1 MKITRSKLKQIIR
14 EELESVAALS
24 EVEWRPTDVPRGP
37 VGDEH
42 PQRKKEREDYI
53 RQSTRARASIDYLY
67 RECLQANGGIDS
79 DVARVKCDAEL
90 KEAIKEELGNAL
102 SEVED
107 MSRKGNAGED
117 FAIPSAAWDR
127 AFRKNGIKI
136 SYHGRMGV
144 ERDEWSKDKA
154 QEYSGITYWPLY
166 PVKGG
171 YMGAY
176 GRIYNALSDSG
187 GGHALNLVDDA
198 IEEARKMCERGEYTK
213 TGRYETSGVTPG
225 ACKKMGWITPAE

>member
-1 MKITRSKLKQIIR
+1 MKITKSKLR
-14 EELESVAALS
+14 SL
-24 EVEWRPTDVPRGP
+24 
-37 VGDEH
+37 
-42 PQRKKEREDYI
+42 
-53 RQSTRARASIDYLY
+53 
-67 RECLQANGGIDS
+67 
-79 DVARVKCDAEL
+79 
-90 KEAIKEELGNAL
+90 IKEEVEAVL

-144 ERDEWSKDKA
+144 ERDEWHKDKA
-154 QEYSGITYWPLY
+154 QDYSGITYWPLY

-187 GGHALNLVDDA
+187 GGHALNLVDAA
-198 IEEARKMCERGEYTK
+198 IEEAKMMCERGEYVK
-213 TGRYETSGVTPG
+213 TGRYETSGVTPA
-225 ACKKMGWITPAE
+225 ACKRMGWMTPAEDGAGDMREFNYSGAAGAAKRSASLSGKRDDDEEST